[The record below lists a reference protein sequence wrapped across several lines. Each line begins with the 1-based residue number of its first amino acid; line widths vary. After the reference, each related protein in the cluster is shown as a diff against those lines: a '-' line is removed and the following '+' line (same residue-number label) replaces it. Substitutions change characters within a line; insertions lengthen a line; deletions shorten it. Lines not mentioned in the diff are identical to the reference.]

1 MPEWT
6 VSPAFVLENEERS
19 QENLCN
25 TEKDR
30 DSRVNRHT
38 CGMLLGVYSCG
49 FVAFFEEIFG
59 CESKSQVYAIFLEW
73 LATIDEDK
81 RPVTLLYDDSCHLV
95 HVVRKLEK
103 VHPNK
108 HTKYFGSMKLCVD
121 FLHFRNH
128 RGEKCKKE
136 CNPYDHE
143 ELKAVNSVACEQF
156 FARSHKYRQV
166 CSMNRES
173 FLTFWTYVL
182 DLNNLRKEDKLR
194 FAANPRSNF
203 RMKFIVD
210 DMCAQMN
217 KMKIGVGTSGEDGG
231 ARRAAAAVGIA
242 ARAGEDDGD
251 RRAAAVGIASAVSR
265 VPKNIKPLTFCS
277 CDKRNKCLTLKCN
290 CYQSKVKC
298 NQNCHNQAKSARC
311 ENKEIE

>member
-156 FARSHKYRQV
+156 FARSNKYRQV
-166 CSMNRES
+166 RSMNRES

-203 RMKFIVD
+203 RMK
-210 DMCAQMN
+210 
-217 KMKIGVGTSGEDGG
+217 
-231 ARRAAAAVGIA
+231 AAAVGIA
-242 ARAGEDDGD
+242 ARAREDDGD